1 MSDVLV
7 LQGPALDGNQTD
19 SRYKQTLLSDIL
31 VDLLSVGIFGWGKM
45 SIM

>member
-7 LQGPALDGNQTD
+7 LQGPALDVNQTD

-31 VDLLSVGIFGWGKM
+31 VDLLSVGIFG
-45 SIM
+45 

>member
-31 VDLLSVGIFGWGKM
+31 VDLLSVGIFG
-45 SIM
+45 